1 MKSWLD
7 ILKRIPGKLRD
18 FLDEK
23 AVKTAHRTPL
33 SRLQRFAHFWLM
45 VWKSFSQ
52 NRCPMR
58 ASALAYISLLA
69 LIPMLFVVFSVSS
82 SILGKGEGSQQISK
96 YIYNMILSMTPPT
109 SAAKTP
115 STGTELTNAPST
127 NIPGNNLLS

>member
-1 MKSWLD
+1 MQSWLA
-7 ILKRIPGKLRD
+7 ILKRLTGKVRD

-33 SRLQRFAHFWLM
+33 SGLHRFWHFWLM

-58 ASALAYISLLA
+58 ASALVYISLLA

-82 SILGKGEGSQQISK
+82 SILGKGEGSQQISH

-109 SAAKTP
+109 SAPRT
-115 STGTELTNAPST
+115 LTSNT
-127 NIPGNNLLS
+127 DLT